1 MLNSV
6 KSRAK
11 QSKLEKAMNHEILIV
26 FVLQFIICFIVAIIY
41 SSFYKS
47 HQVGAIPHL
56 P

>member
-26 FVLQFIICFIVAIIY
+26 FILQFIICFIVAIIY
-41 SSFYKS
+41 ATYYKA
-47 HQVGAIPHL
+47 HKVIIIYK
-56 P
+56 